1 MTSLLAQIPFQA
13 LVVLG
18 SALVTVFKSIAFV
31 QEGQRGVKLRF
42 GKAVRYRTGKNA
54 GRPKIVEPGFVF
66 MIPYIDKL
74 QRRHVRQETV
84 RLDYQKIMFKD
95 GMIFQVSAMLLFT
108 VTDVFKAMFE
118 IDGLNDAVET
128 FGLATLREEL
138 SSRSHKD
145 LADHETIGKA
155 LLDRISQKGEEWGV
169 KFHAFKL
176 TDCSPTVETE
186 QLVLMET
193 GVPLKTQALQGA
205 ANELGCKILQLNSQ
219 LGAVLLGFPL
229 VGAVGTEKPTQ
240 VDASRDEKDDGAD

>member
-1 MTSLLAQIPFQA
+1 MASLLSQIPFHLLA
-13 LVVLG
+13 LLG
-18 SALVTVFKSIAFV
+18 SALVTLFKSIAFV

-42 GKAVRYRTGKNA
+42 GKAVRHRTGKNA
-54 GRPKIVEPGFVF
+54 GQPILVEPGFVF
-66 MIPYIDKL
+66 MIPYVEKL
-74 QRRHVRQETV
+74 QRRHVRQETN

-118 IDGLNDAVET
+118 IDNLDYAVNT
-128 FGLATLREEL
+128 FGLAILREEL

-145 LADHETIGKA
+145 LADYEKIGEA
-155 LLDRISQKGEEWGV
+155 LLDRIRQKGEDWGV
-169 KFHAFKL
+169 KFHAFKI
-176 TDCSPTVETE
+176 TDCSPTAETE

-205 ANELGCKILQLNSQ
+205 ANELGCKTLQLNSQ

-229 VGAVGTEKPTQ
+229 VGAVGTEKNTQ
-240 VDASRDEKDDGAD
+240 VDASKDEKDDRDD

>member
-13 LVVLG
+13 LVLLG
-18 SALVTVFKSIAFV
+18 SALVTMFKSIAFV

-54 GRPKIVEPGFVF
+54 GMPKIVAPGFVF

-128 FGLATLREEL
+128 FGLAILREEL

-145 LADHETIGKA
+145 LADHEKIGKA

-169 KFHAFKL
+169 KFHITAGYGL
-176 TDCSPTVETE
+176 ATE
-186 QLVLMET
+186 RWRLIVWSRLE
-193 GVPLKTQALQGA
+193 GSRPKSSARRRRSGKRIRRKSDP
-205 ANELGCKILQLNSQ
+205 NRLNSKRRSSCIAAAI
-219 LGAVLLGFPL
+219 GSYSNG
-229 VGAVGTEKPTQ
+229 G
-240 VDASRDEKDDGAD
+240 